1 MRPHWIVSLTVLL
14 LGAQSCFAGSSTAM
28 YDVGVDLY
36 NKRNFRAAAIQFE
49 LHAKA
54 HPNDAKALYYAGLCY
69 HQLNDTKKAK
79 LFYDQ
84 AVQIAPSSE
93 AARAARAMIARLGG
107 ASMPA
112 PSSSSSAQ
120 VRSSGAA
127 SQLSSDFA
135 SLPADVRIYYTG
147 DAGQMLVDA
156 TINGRRKEMLFDTGA
171 PQVVIGKKQL
181 QELGLPVP
189 SGPPTGKVPGA
200 ANASLVNF
208 WDASADIKVGQID
221 RKGVKIQVLEDNPPF
236 ALLGQN
242 FFQDFTYTVD
252 SGSKSIRLT
261 KRTQAQP
268 QIVNAYTP
276 RDPSVVPFTWDP
288 NGRRIVVSV
297 EVNGR
302 PSEMIFDTG
311 NVSSAIT
318 FPNLDSLK
326 KFGLKLPEDAKET
339 TAVGASGEGA
349 AYEFTVSRIKL
360 GPIDRNSIEVKVN
373 KEGGMERPLVG
384 QAFWSGW
391 EYTIDMD
398 RKVIRFK
405 RR

>member
-1 MRPHWIVSLTVLL
+1 MRSHWIVSLTLL
-14 LGAQSCFAGSSTAM
+14 LFGAQSCFAGSSSGM
-28 YDVGVDLY
+28 YDVGVELY

-69 HQLNDTKKAK
+69 HQLNDTKKAR

-84 AVQIAPSSE
+84 AMQIAPSSE

-107 ASMPA
+107 QSSMPA
-112 PSSSSSAQ
+112 PTASS
-120 VRSSGAA
+120 VRSTSS
-127 SQLSSDFA
+127 SQLSPDFA
-135 SLPADVRIYYTG
+135 SLPAEARIYYTG
-147 DAGQMLVDA
+147 DAGQMLVDVM
-156 TINGRRKEMLFDTGA
+156 INGRRKEMLFDTGA
-171 PQVVIGKKQL
+171 PQVVLGKKQM

-189 SGPPTGKVPGA
+189 SGPPTGKVPGS
-200 ANASLVNF
+200 ANAALVNF
-208 WDASADIKVGQID
+208 WDATADIKVGQID
-221 RKGVKIQVLEDNPPF
+221 RKGVKVQVLEENPPF
-236 ALLGQN
+236 ALLGQS

-252 SGSKSIRLT
+252 QGSRSIRLT

-268 QIVNAYTP
+268 QLVNAYTP
-276 RDPSVVPFTWDP
+276 KDPSIVPFTWEP
-288 NGRRIVVSV
+288 NGRRIYVNV

-311 NVSSAIT
+311 NVSSSVT

-326 KFGLKLPEDAKET
+326 KYGLKLPEDAKET
-339 TAVGASGEGA
+339 IAVGASGAGA
-349 AYEFTVSRIKL
+349 AYEFTVSRLKL
-360 GPIDRNSIEVKVN
+360 GPIDRNTVEVKVN

-384 QAFWSGW
+384 QAFWTGW

-398 RKVIRFK
+398 RKVIQFK